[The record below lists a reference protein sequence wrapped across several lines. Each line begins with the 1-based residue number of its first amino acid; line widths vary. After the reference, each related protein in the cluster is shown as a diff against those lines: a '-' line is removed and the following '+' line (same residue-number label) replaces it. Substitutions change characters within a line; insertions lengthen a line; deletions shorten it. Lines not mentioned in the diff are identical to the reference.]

1 MRGSDAILEMLE
13 RYDVQTVFGL
23 IGETSFPL
31 YESWEK
37 YDKIRHVLVR
47 DERNAAIMADGYS
60 RAGQKP
66 GICEVPGVGASYT
79 LPGIIEAYKS
89 GTPMV
94 VLSSDISL
102 SSEKKDYLTEYDK
115 SGIFGQITKEYISVN
130 DGKDIP
136 RLLRRAFRIATSGRM
151 GPVFVRFPMNTY
163 FDQVPDQELYAQTV
177 FAKYPSVRAAPA
189 EELLVAAL
197 DIIRKSTSPV
207 IVAGQG
213 VLLSHAEIELQEF
226 SDKLGIPVATT
237 ISGKGSVSEFGELS
251 LGVIGSR
258 GGTDFSNSV
267 LSSSDLV
274 FFIGTN
280 ADSAST
286 SEWKNPP
293 QFATGRKIIHLD
305 VSESELGNNYPTD
318 LFLYGD
324 AKLTLSKM
332 NRIAARDKPTKWN
345 WSSLIQRRKESIEY
359 RNKLAERKLHTV
371 NPVRFV
377 KALQDLVPDESVI
390 AGDPGVGTI
399 YSSAYFRVSK
409 PGRKFLFNYAVGGLG
424 FSLPAAIGAHY
435 ATGKTTFAMTTD
447 GSFGF
452 VEGELETLKRY
463 EPDVKVIIVNNGSFG
478 WIRAAMLAHYD
489 RIIGE
494 TEFKQVDF
502 SSLAKAHGIPY
513 DVIVNDSELNEKI
526 KDSMKVKGPYI
537 LEIVTEPEDR
547 IVPPVPEW
555 RSITERHS
563 VEYLG

>member
-1 MRGSDAILEMLE
+1 MRGSDAILEMME
-13 RYDVQTVFGL
+13 KYGVQTVFGL

-60 RAGQKP
+60 RSGQKP

-79 LPGIIEAYKS
+79 LPGIIEAYNS

-115 SGIFGQITKEYISVN
+115 SGMFRQITKEYISVN

-163 FDQVPDQELYAQTV
+163 IDQVPEQELYAQTV
-177 FAKYPSVRAAPA
+177 FAKYPSVRAAPG

-197 DIIRKSTSPV
+197 NMIRKSTSPV

-213 VLLSHAEIELQEF
+213 VLLSHAEAELQEF
-226 SDKLGIPVATT
+226 SDRLGIPVATT
-237 ISGKGSVSEFGELS
+237 ISGKGSVSELGELS

-258 GGTDFSNSV
+258 GGTDFSNGV
-267 LSSSDLV
+267 LSASDLV
-274 FFIGTN
+274 FYVGTN

-305 VSESELGNNYPTD
+305 VSEFELGNNYPTD

-324 AKLTLSKM
+324 AKLTLSIM
-332 NRIAARDKPTKWN
+332 NRIAARGNSMKWN
-345 WSSLIQRRKESIEY
+345 RSSLIQKRKDSIEY
-359 RNKLAERKLHTV
+359 QNKLGERKLHTV
-371 NPVRFV
+371 NPVRLV
-377 KALQDLVPDESVI
+377 KALQDLVPEDSVI

-435 ATGKTTFAMTTD
+435 ATGKTTFSMTTD

-478 WIRAAMLAHYD
+478 WIRATMMALYD
-489 RIIGE
+489 RIVGE

-502 SSLAKAHGIPY
+502 SGLAKAHGIPY
-513 DVIVNDSELNEKI
+513 DVIVNDGELNEKI
-526 KDSMKVKGPYI
+526 KGSMKEKGPYI
-537 LEIVTEPEDR
+537 LEIVTEPEDK

-555 RSITERHS
+555 RSITERHN